1 MWRLFYPLTYL
12 SLTNSEKRHIDLWP
26 TLAFALVIA
35 LPFILISHSNFFH
48 DGGFLDKLL
57 LLTSA
62 LTGFYVAALV
72 AVATFP
78 NADMDKV
85 ITVGAITRKVKG
97 ADGKPDEEH
106 LTRREFSC
114 AIFGYLA
121 FSALMISV
129 VSVVSVSLSE
139 TIDSALRSIPR
150 IGVIFTDSYIA
161 YPRGV
166 LIAIYALAASHLV
179 VVTCLGLY
187 YLTGRVYR
195 RDPQVVTKKAA

>member
-1 MWRLFYPLTYL
+1 MWRLLYPLSYL

-26 TLAFALVIA
+26 TLLLAAIIAAPFAF
-35 LPFILISHSNFFH
+35 ISHSNFFH
-48 DGGFLDKLL
+48 GFLDRTL

-78 NADMDKV
+78 NDDMDKV
-85 ITVGAITRKVKG
+85 ITVGAVTRKVKD
-97 ADGKPDEEH
+97 ADGETDTEH

-121 FSALMISV
+121 FSALMISI
-129 VSVVSVSLSE
+129 VSAITIPISVPLVE
-139 TIDSALRSIPR
+139 ALRAVR
-150 IGVIFTDSYIA
+150 WIGTAFADPYFPYTRGIVIALVALPIA
-161 YPRGV
+161 
-166 LIAIYALAASHLV
+166 HLV
-179 VVTCLGLY
+179 VATCLGLY

-195 RDPQVVTKKAA
+195 RDPKVLAKKKAA